1 MLRILKLMVLSTMFG
16 SNIAA
21 SPASA
26 QHWCAPVNVGSGV
39 NSAFQENYPSISPD
53 GLAMYFDSNRPGGLG
68 NTDIWVS
75 RRATTG
81 APWGSAINVTPLNSV
96 AMEKGLFVFSRDGL
110 TIYFA
115 SARAGGFGGLDIH
128 VANRVDPDDDLGWTT
143 PVNLGPDVNTPFQE
157 AANGWYLNGNQSKVK
172 RFLFVRSD
180 GTQDPSPTQAENFD
194 LFAIRQK
201 TNGNQHDELVE
212 ELSSIYRETA
222 FTLSPNQ
229 LEVFFSS
236 TRPPSAGGLDLWTS
250 TRFSIEDP
258 WGWPMPMEAVLNTIG
273 RDETGTIDPS
283 DLTGNTLYIFSNRA
297 GTIGGA
303 DVFVTTR
310 TCQ

>member
-1 MLRILKLMVLSTMFG
+1 MLRSVTLLFLSTTFG
-16 SNIAA
+16 SSLAA
-21 SPASA
+21 SPALV
-26 QHWCAPVNVGSGV
+26 QNWCAPINVGSGV

-53 GLAMYFDSNRPGGLG
+53 GLAMYFDSNRPGGFG

-75 RRATTG
+75 RRATISS
-81 APWGSAINVTPLNSV
+81 PWGPAINVAPLNSV
-96 AMEKGLFVFSRDGL
+96 AMEKGFFVFSPDGR

-115 SARAGGFGGLDIH
+115 SARAGGFGGLDIY

-143 PVNLGPDVNTPFQE
+143 PVNLGPDVNTAFQE

-172 RFLFVRSD
+172 RLLFVRTD
-180 GTQDPSPTQAENFD
+180 GTQDPSPSRAENFD
-194 LFAIRQK
+194 LFAIKQK
-201 TNGNQHDELVE
+201 ANGHQHDELVE
-212 ELSSIYRETA
+212 ELSSIYRDTA
-222 FTLSPNQ
+222 FTLSPDQ
-229 LEVFFSS
+229 LEVFFAS
-236 TRPPSAGGLDLWTS
+236 TRPPNVGGIDLWTS

-258 WGWPMPMEAVLNTIG
+258 WGVPMPMDAVLNTIG

-283 DLTGNTLYIFSNRA
+283 DATGNTLYIFSNRA
-297 GTIGGA
+297 GAIGGA